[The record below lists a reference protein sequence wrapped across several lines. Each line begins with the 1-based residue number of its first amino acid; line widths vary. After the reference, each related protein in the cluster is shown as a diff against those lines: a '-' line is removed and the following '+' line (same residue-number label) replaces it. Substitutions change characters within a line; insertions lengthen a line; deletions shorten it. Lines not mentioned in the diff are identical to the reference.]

1 MLGKTSKGCRFERLR
16 ASSVKQRFKLSD
28 TKLRIELLEDSQRE
42 VDASSASNKKRS
54 PIRSD
59 VKKASVSKKLR
70 KNNKKFDQQPV
81 QTTAVNIPEVSKSER
96 EIHSY
101 GIANRLIDF
110 NSLIHH
116 LDPNSEDV
124 LNQVLKIESLGQATI
139 VLIGSMRSSIDHLC
153 KTSLEPLGKNKSNN
167 DSSLRIVKILSN
179 IFSSSISPILT
190 KRFHSLS
197 FVIENKVF
205 LKVWLNV
212 IRPMIDRQ
220 ILTLFEEAVSK
231 IEEISKDLSNHFYHR
246 ILKDTKLDTDH
257 LIKLKD
263 CLKTFSLRLMDES
276 RVWSGSLG
284 TSFLITILRRVEEL
298 YFVEDINDK
307 TEEVVAESVEL
318 LSKIIKSSPFSLD
331 KAPII
336 NGESRAILDIVER
349 LLTDEK
355 LLENKESLGGSAS
368 LSIRR
373 SIVDVLEQLWIL

>member
-1 MLGKTSKGCRFERLR
+1 
-16 ASSVKQRFKLSD
+16 
-28 TKLRIELLEDSQRE
+28 
-42 VDASSASNKKRS
+42 
-54 PIRSD
+54 
-59 VKKASVSKKLR
+59 
-70 KNNKKFDQQPV
+70 
-81 QTTAVNIPEVSKSER
+81 
-96 EIHSY
+96 
-101 GIANRLIDF
+101 
-110 NSLIHH
+110 
-116 LDPNSEDV
+116 
-124 LNQVLKIESLGQATI
+124 
-139 VLIGSMRSSIDHLC
+139 MRSSIDHLC